1 MSRNY
6 KFHNPEGIYFVS
18 FAVVEWLD
26 VFTRKEY
33 KNIIVDSLNYCQKEK
48 GMEIFAWCIM
58 TNHVHLIFRS
68 VKERRPELLIGDL
81 KRFTSKAIVNAIQN
95 NPGESRKEWLI
106 EQFERAGNKSS
117 NVKKYQFWRHDNK
130 PIELWSNKV
139 IDEKINYIH
148 NNPVEEGLVF
158 RPEDYV
164 YSSAKDYSGEK
175 GLLNG
180 IIVVK

>member
-6 KFHNPEGIYFVS
+6 KFHNPEGVYFVS
-18 FAVVEWLD
+18 FAVVDWLD
-26 VFTRKEY
+26 VFTRTEY
-33 KNIIVDSLNYCQKEK
+33 KDIIIDCLHYCQKEK

-68 VKERRPELLIGDL
+68 VKDQKPELLLGDF
-81 KRFTSKAIVNAIQN
+81 KRFTSNAIVESIIN
-95 NPGESRKEWLI
+95 NPKESRKELLLDRFSKAAKI
-106 EQFERAGNKSS
+106 SS
-117 NVKKYQFWRHDNK
+117 NVNRHQFWRHDNK

-164 YSSAKDYSGEK
+164 YSSARDYSEEK
-175 GLLNG
+175 GIVND
-180 IIVVK
+180 IIIIK